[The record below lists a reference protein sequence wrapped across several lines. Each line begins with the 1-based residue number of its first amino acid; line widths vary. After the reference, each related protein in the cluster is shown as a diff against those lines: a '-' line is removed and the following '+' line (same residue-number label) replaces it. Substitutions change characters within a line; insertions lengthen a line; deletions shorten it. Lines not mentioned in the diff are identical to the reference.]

1 MAAAVVAMRDLLQG
15 ASTRLLRALE
25 FRTLGE
31 MLFPP
36 IESTAATEYYLM
48 QLQLLI
54 FFGGMLMPTKVLDQ
68 GRVMCAI
75 SPLPTLLYR
84 YV

>member
-1 MAAAVVAMRDLLQG
+1 MAAAAAAMRDLLQG
-15 ASTRLLRALE
+15 AVTRLLRALE

-48 QLQLLI
+48 QLQLLV
-54 FFGGMLMPTKVLDQ
+54 FFGGMLMPTKVFRQAGESCMSFRLT
-68 GRVMCAI
+68 
-75 SPLPTLLYR
+75 PL
-84 YV
+84 